1 MHFKPFMLS
10 FSDKKANSIHF
21 KLVMSASANPEM
33 AGAAFSTKN
42 KFNLVSKYQYTYR
55 EFKKLNCGDEIEFNL
70 LDETGKDCQNVS
82 FHVGGV
88 EDISIPVH
96 NGNSIEKRFLFLT
109 VKIQDKR
116 GRTQYVPAN
125 VGDTLEVLPPIPC
138 STSFNIPIPGCWLTW
153 PVDYEIPAQFAHLD
167 KRKHVNT

>member
-96 NGNSIEKRFLFLT
+96 NGNSIEKRC
-109 VKIQDKR
+109 I
-116 GRTQYVPAN
+116 
-125 VGDTLEVLPPIPC
+125 
-138 STSFNIPIPGCWLTW
+138 
-153 PVDYEIPAQFAHLD
+153 
-167 KRKHVNT
+167 